1 MHTVIDYMRPKI
13 SMFVSKRIALIT
25 IRIFYHVHAAPRI
38 TQLKACN
45 ATAILVTW
53 MVLELPGW
61 NVSQYTVYHTTV
73 PRIQGRSDD
82 EHEFPGNA
90 TSGIVPIS
98 GVTPDQTHQFQVSGG
113 LTIDGAVYEGPR
125 SENESIIF
133 SKFQK

>member
-1 MHTVIDYMRPKI
+1 MARNQFGCSEKEVV
-13 SMFVSKRIALIT
+13 FT
-25 IRIFYHVHAAPRI
+25 IGIYFPCTAPRI
-38 TQLKACN
+38 SSLKACN

-53 MVLELPGW
+53 MALELPGW

-82 EHEFPGNA
+82 EHEFPGNS

-113 LTIDGAVYEGPR
+113 LNIEGAVYEGPK

-133 SKFQK
+133 SKFMEDMQVDK